1 MKKILFLSLIISLI
15 IVSCT
20 QQKVKSPLEGAWR
33 CVYMGGPVSTDT
45 SLQAMIKEGQIKMFS
60 KEYFSFVAHFENKLD
75 TGVYVYEGYGAGTYK
90 LNGDKYE
97 ETIIYHNQK
106 DLVGKKYKAIDKIR
120 NDTLFHTATDD
131 NWKINENI
139 ANEIYVRL
147 K

>member
-1 MKKILFLSLIISLI
+1 MKKLIFLGLAFLL
-15 IVSCT
+15 T
-20 QQKVKSPLEGAWR
+20 TGAYAQEKKSPLEGAWK
-33 CVYMGGPVSTDT
+33 CIYIGGPVTTDT
-45 SLQAMIKEGQIKMFS
+45 SFQAIIKEGQIKMFS
-60 KEYFSFVAHFENKLD
+60 KRYWTFVGHFESKLD
-75 TGVYVYEGYGAGTYK
+75 TGIYIYEGYGAGTYK

-131 NWKINENI
+131 NWKIREDI